1 MSELRRCPFCGALPT
16 TAVQVTQMGGTTDNV
31 DFSICC
37 TECDTHKTIR
47 LKIATVGCFAD
58 VEKAMQQAIE
68 AWNRRAGAD
77 E

>member
-1 MSELRRCPFCGALPT
+1 MNELKPCPFCGALPT
-16 TAVQVTQMGGTTDNV
+16 TEVRVTQMGGTTDNV

-47 LKIATVGCFAD
+47 LKISKRVGCFAD

-68 AWNRRAGAD
+68 AWNRRV